1 MSVSP
6 ADAAPAARAAGGP
19 RVVLVGPMGSGK
31 STVGALLAE
40 RLGVPY
46 RDTDADIVAAEGRA
60 IADLFVDEGEPYFRE
75 RERAAVRDAVAAH
88 TGVLSLGGGA
98 ILDEGTRALLRGLP
112 VVYLSMDVEEAVR
125 RVGLNTARPLLAVN
139 PRKQWRELMEAR
151 RHLYEEVA
159 RAVVA
164 TDDRTP
170 EEVAEAVLDALELK
184 TATPGGRPPGPR
196 PEDAMTS
203 KVTRIHVDGTA
214 GTEPYEVLVGRQLLG
229 ELGGLIGGAVKRV
242 AVIHPEALAE
252 TGDAL
257 RQDLAD
263 QGYEAVAVQ
272 VPNAEEAKTAE
283 VAAYCW
289 KALGQSG
296 FTRTDVIVGVGGGA
310 TTDLAGFVAAS
321 WLRGVRWIAVPTTVL
336 GMVDAAVGGK
346 TGINTA
352 EGKNLV
358 GAFHPPAGVLCD
370 LAALDSL
377 PVHDYVSGLAEI
389 IKAGFIADPAI
400 LDLIEAD
407 PEAARTPA
415 GPHTAELIERSIRV
429 KAEVVSGDLK
439 ESGRREILNYGHTLA
454 HAIEKNERYKWRHG
468 AAVAVGMHFAA
479 ELGRLAGR
487 LDDAT
492 ADRHRTVLESVG
504 LPLSYRYDQWPK
516 LLETM
521 KVDKKSRGD
530 LLRFIVLDGL
540 AKPTVLE
547 GPDPAVLLAAY
558 GEVAD

>member
-1 MSVSP
+1 MS
-6 ADAAPAARAAGGP
+6 GP
-19 RVVLVGPMGSGK
+19 LIVLVGPMGVGK
-31 STVGALLAE
+31 STVGELLAE
-40 RLGVPY
+40 RLGTTY
-46 RDTDADIVAAEGRA
+46 RDTDADVVAAAGKA
-60 IADLFVDEGEPYFRE
+60 IAEIFFDEGEEHFRE
-75 RERAAVRDAVAAH
+75 LERRAVRDAVDQH
-88 TGVLSLGGGA
+88 TGVLALGGGA
-98 ILDEGTRALLRGLP
+98 VLDAKTRALLAGRP
-112 VVYLSMDVEEAVR
+112 VAYLAMDVEEAVR

-139 PRKQWRELMEAR
+139 PRRQWRELMDAR

-159 RAVVA
+159 RTTVA
-164 TDDRTP
+164 TDERTP
-170 EEVAEAVLDALELK
+170 EEVAQAVLDALELPEPAPVASGREN
-184 TATPGGRPPGPR
+184 TPMTEQAT
-196 PEDAMTS
+196 
-203 KVTRIHVDGTA
+203 TRIRIAGTA

-229 ELGGLIGGAVKRV
+229 ELPHLIGDRAKRV
-242 AVIHPEALAE
+242 AVLHPEALAG
-252 TGDAL
+252 TGEAV
-257 RQDLAD
+257 REDLAA
-263 QGYEAVAVQ
+263 QGYEAIAIQ
-272 VPNAEEAKTAE
+272 LPNAEEAKTAE

-289 KALGQSG
+289 KALGQTG
-296 FTRTDVIVGVGGGA
+296 FTRSDVIVGVGGGA
-310 TTDLAGFVAAS
+310 TTDVAGFVAAS

-377 PVHDYVSGLAEI
+377 PVHDYVSGLAEV
-389 IKAGFIADPAI
+389 IKAGFIADPVI
-400 LDLIEAD
+400 LDLVEAD
-407 PEAARTPA
+407 PQAARTPA

-439 ESGRREILNYGHTLA
+439 EAGPREVLNYGHTLG

-468 AAVAVGMHFAA
+468 AAVSVGMVFAA

-492 ADRHRTVLESVG
+492 ADRHRAVLESVG
-504 LPLSYRYDQWPK
+504 LPLTYRGDQWPR
-516 LLETM
+516 LLENM

-530 LLRFIVLDGL
+530 LLRFVVLDGIGRP
-540 AKPTVLE
+540 AVLE

-558 GEVAD
+558 GEVSA

>member
-1 MSVSP
+1 M
-6 ADAAPAARAAGGP
+6 
-19 RVVLVGPMGSGK
+19 
-31 STVGALLAE
+31 
-40 RLGVPY
+40 
-46 RDTDADIVAAEGRA
+46 TDQE
-60 IADLFVDEGEPYFRE
+60 
-75 RERAAVRDAVAAH
+75 
-88 TGVLSLGGGA
+88 
-98 ILDEGTRALLRGLP
+98 
-112 VVYLSMDVEEAVR
+112 
-125 RVGLNTARPLLAVN
+125 
-139 PRKQWRELMEAR
+139 
-151 RHLYEEVA
+151 
-159 RAVVA
+159 
-164 TDDRTP
+164 
-170 EEVAEAVLDALELK
+170 
-184 TATPGGRPPGPR
+184 
-196 PEDAMTS
+196 
-203 KVTRIHVDGTA
+203 VTRIQVGGSA
-214 GTEPYEVLVGRQLLG
+214 GTDPYEVLVGRQLLG
-229 ELGGLIGGAVKRV
+229 DLGGLIGAGAKRV

-252 TGDAL
+252 TGEAL
-257 RQDLAD
+257 RADLAD
-263 QGYEAVAVQ
+263 QGYEAVAIQ

-289 KALGQSG
+289 KALGQTG
-296 FTRTDVIVGVGGGA
+296 FTRSDVIVGVGGGA
-310 TTDLAGFVAAS
+310 TTDLAGFVAAT

-389 IKAGFIADPAI
+389 IKAGFIADPVI

-407 PEAARTPA
+407 PAAARTPA
-415 GPHTAELIERSIRV
+415 GPHTAELIVRSIKV

-439 ESGRREILNYGHTLA
+439 EAGRREILNYGHTLA

-468 AAVAVGMHFAA
+468 AAVSVGMVFAA

-492 ADRHRTVLESVG
+492 ADRHRAVLESVG
-504 LPLSYRYDQWPK
+504 LPLTYRGDQWAK

-540 AKPTVLE
+540 GKPVVLE
-547 GPDPAVLLAAY
+547 GPDPAVLVAAY
-558 GEVAD
+558 GEVSA

>member
-1 MSVSP
+1 MS
-6 ADAAPAARAAGGP
+6 GP
-19 RVVLVGPMGSGK
+19 LVVLVGPMGVGK
-31 STVGALLAE
+31 STVGELLAA
-40 RLGVPY
+40 RLGTAY
-46 RDTDADIVAAEGRA
+46 RDTDADIVATAGKPIPE
-60 IADLFVDEGEPYFRE
+60 IFYDEGEEHFRALE
-75 RERAAVRDAVAAH
+75 RQAVH
-88 TGVLSLGGGA
+88 TALAGHAGVLALGGGA
-98 ILDEGTRALLRGLP
+98 VLDATTRELLADHA
-112 VVYLSMDVEEAVR
+112 VVYLSMDVDEAVR

-139 PRKQWRELMEAR
+139 PRRQWRELMDAR
-151 RHLYEEVA
+151 RPLYEEVA
-159 RAVVA
+159 RTVVA
-164 TDDRTP
+164 TDERTP
-170 EEVAEAVLDALELK
+170 EEVAQAIIDVLELPEGAGGNPAPSGGEK
-184 TATPGGRPPGPR
+184 TGMTQQGP
-196 PEDAMTS
+196 
-203 KVTRIHVDGTA
+203 TRIQVAGTA
-214 GTEPYEVLVGRQLLG
+214 GSDPYEVLVGRQLLG
-229 ELGGLIGGAVKRV
+229 ELPHLIGDRAKRV
-242 AVIHPEALAE
+242 AVLHPEALAE
-252 TGDAL
+252 TGEAV
-257 RQDLAD
+257 RQDLAG
-263 QGYEAVAVQ
+263 QGYEAIAIQ
-272 VPNAEEAKTAE
+272 LPNAEEAKTVE

-289 KALGQSG
+289 KALGQTG

-310 TTDLAGFVAAS
+310 TTDVAGFVAAT

-377 PVHDYVSGLAEI
+377 PVNDYVSGMAEI

-400 LDLIEAD
+400 LDLVEAD
-407 PEAARTPA
+407 PEGARTPS

-429 KAEVVSGDLK
+429 KAEVVSSDLK
-439 ESGRREILNYGHTLA
+439 ESGLREILNYGHTLA

-468 AAVAVGMHFAA
+468 AAVSVGLVFAA

-492 ADRHRTVLESVG
+492 ADRHRAVLESVG
-504 LPLSYRYDQWPK
+504 LPLTYRGDQWPK
-516 LLETM
+516 LLENM

-540 AKPTVLE
+540 GKPTVME

-558 GEVAD
+558 GEVSA